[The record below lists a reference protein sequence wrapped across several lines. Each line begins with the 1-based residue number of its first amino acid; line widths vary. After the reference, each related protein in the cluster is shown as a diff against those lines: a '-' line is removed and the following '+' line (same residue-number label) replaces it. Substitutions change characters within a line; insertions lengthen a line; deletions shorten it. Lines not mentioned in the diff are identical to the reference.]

1 MNEKAKIIII
11 GNGAAGYNAS
21 KAIREK
27 DKDCAV
33 TLISKEEV
41 RSYYRPKL
49 STLIGKEIPENRFYI
64 TSEQWYEEN
73 GIQQLLGTE
82 VVEIKPEDK
91 RLVLESGEELAYDK
105 LILANGSYNFILP
118 IKISDTTLSRDN
130 YKKFNGIYS
139 IKDLKDALEVKAHME
154 KSKHAVVIGGGLLGL
169 EAAWEM
175 KEMGLKVSVVEFFPR
190 LLPKQLDVEGG
201 RLLESIVSEGGI
213 DIFLGDC
220 AEELL
225 IENNSIKSIK
235 LQSGKVLN
243 CDLLLFSVGIRS
255 NIDLPKKAGI
265 QVNKGIL
272 VNNKMETNIPGIYAC
287 GDSVEHNGIIYGNWA
302 AAMDMGRIAGS
313 NASGASEE
321 FVGFVPSLMFNSMGT
336 KVFSSGNINF
346 EDPFLEQ
353 LSYKDDKNYR
363 KLFFLNNKLQGGILI
378 GNIALT
384 GKITAGVKKGI
395 SKEEALES
403 GMV

>member
-1 MNEKAKIIII
+1 M
-11 GNGAAGYNAS
+11 
-21 KAIREK
+21 
-27 DKDCAV
+27 
-33 TLISKEEV
+33 
-41 RSYYRPKL
+41 
-49 STLIGKEIPENRFYI
+49 
-64 TSEQWYEEN
+64 
-73 GIQQLLGTE
+73 
-82 VVEIKPEDK
+82 
-91 RLVLESGEELAYDK
+91 
-105 LILANGSYNFILP
+105 
-118 IKISDTTLSRDN
+118 
-130 YKKFNGIYS
+130 
-139 IKDLKDALEVKAHME
+139 
-154 KSKHAVVIGGGLLGL
+154 GL

-346 EDPFLEQ
+346 EDPSLEQ
-353 LSYKDDKNYR
+353 LSYKEDKNYR